1 MSEAANSNNSTSNG
15 GGKQKESTDL
25 ALKRVK
31 KRNKELK
38 PFADIIKR
46 EKGEKNVKEK
56 KRIDHLRTSMIAAMI
71 KFIGTQENSQL
82 EILKSFK
89 EDKDARP
96 LEEPTPKLVLRT
108 KPKRQKLS

>member
-31 KRNKELK
+31 KRNEELK

-56 KRIDHLRTSMIAAMI
+56 KRIDHLRTSMIAAHYCTRVRI
-71 KFIGTQENSQL
+71 IVSPCSHKFYI
-82 EILKSFK
+82 IC
-89 EDKDARP
+89 
-96 LEEPTPKLVLRT
+96 
-108 KPKRQKLS
+108 

>member
-1 MSEAANSNNSTSNG
+1 MSEVANSNTWTSNG

-71 KFIGTQENSQL
+71 KFIGIQENSQQ
-82 EILKSFK
+82 EILKTFK
-89 EDKDARP
+89 EDKDARA
-96 LEEPTPKLVLRT
+96 TRATNPKT
-108 KPKRQKLS
+108 SA